1 MLKIKKILFPTDFSR
16 CADQALEHAVFLAEK
31 YDAEIHVLHTVTLFN
46 DQSSVVNEEFKE
58 TEEMIKKLED
68 IAEAQLN
75 KVSDA
80 HEDDDINII
89 KAQTR
94 GISAAP
100 AILEYASENSIDL
113 IVMGTNGRRG
123 LGHFF
128 LGSVA
133 EEIVR
138 MSECPVFTIREA
150 KKPTPPKA
158 KENILV
164 PVDFSEHSQNALANA
179 KEIAKSYQA
188 KIHLLHIIEE
198 TIHPA
203 YSLSGKSSIFDIVPN
218 IKEDCEKRLK
228 KMISETAGDEVKTE
242 INIVSG
248 QAANEIINFARD
260 NSMDLIVISTHG
272 LTGLEHL
279 LMGSTTEKVVR
290 MASCP
295 VFTVKS
301 FGKSLLRLG

>member
-1 MLKIKKILFPTDFSR
+1 MIKLNKILFPTDFSR

-31 YDAEIHVLHTVTLFN
+31 YDAEIHVLHAVTLFN
-46 DQSSVVNEEFKE
+46 DQAGVVNDEFEE

-68 IAEAQLN
+68 IAEIQLN
-75 KVSDA
+75 KVTDA
-80 HEDDDINII
+80 HENDDIKII

-100 AILEYASENSIDL
+100 AILDYASENLIDL
-113 IVMGTNGRRG
+113 IVIGTHGRRG

-150 KKPTPPKA
+150 EKPTHPKA

-164 PVDFSEHSQNALANA
+164 PVDFSEHSRNALANA

-218 IKEDCEKRLK
+218 IKEDCEKRLS
-228 KMISETAGDEVKTE
+228 KMISETIGDEVKTE
-242 INIVSG
+242 IKIVSG
-248 QAANEIINFARD
+248 QAANEIINYAKT
-260 NSMDLIVISTHG
+260 NTMDLIVIATHG

-279 LMGSTTEKVVR
+279 LLGSTTEKVVR

-301 FGKSLLRLG
+301 FGKSLI

>member
-1 MLKIKKILFPTDFSR
+1 MMKINKILFPTDFST
-16 CADQALEHAVFLAEK
+16 CAEQALEHAVFLAEK
-31 YDAEIHVLHTVTLFN
+31 YDAEIHVLHAVTLFN
-46 DQSSVVNEEFKE
+46 DQPGVVNEEFQE

-68 IAEAQLN
+68 VAEVQLN
-75 KVSDA
+75 KVYNA
-80 HEDDDINII
+80 HEEDDIEII

-100 AILEYASENSIDL
+100 AILEYAAEKYIDL
-113 IVMGTNGRRG
+113 IVIGTHGRRG

-138 MSECPVFTIREA
+138 MAECPVFTIREA
-150 KKPTPPKA
+150 ENPKPPKA

-164 PVDFSEHSQNALANA
+164 PVDFSEHSVNALAIA

-218 IKEDCEKRLK
+218 IKEDCEKRLN
-228 KMISETAGDEVKTE
+228 KMISKTIGDEIKTE

-248 QAANEIINFARD
+248 QSANEIINFAKEKK
-260 NSMDLIVISTHG
+260 MDLIVIATHG

-279 LMGSTTEKVVR
+279 LLGSTTEKVVR

-301 FGKSLLRLG
+301 FGKSLI

>member
-1 MLKIKKILFPTDFSR
+1 MLQLKRILFPTDFSR

-31 YDAEIHVLHTVTLFN
+31 YDAEIHVLHAVTLFN
-46 DQSSVVNEEFKE
+46 DQPEVVNDEFEE

-68 IAEAQLN
+68 ITELQLN
-75 KVSDA
+75 KVFDA
-80 HEDDDINII
+80 HEDDDIKII
-89 KAQTR
+89 KVQTR

-100 AILEYASENSIDL
+100 AILDYAAENSIDL
-113 IVMGTNGRRG
+113 IVMGTHGRRG

-128 LGSVA
+128 LGSIA

-138 MSECPVFTIREA
+138 VSECPVFTIREA
-150 KKPTPPKA
+150 KTPTPPKS
-158 KENILV
+158 KEKILV

-179 KEIAKSYQA
+179 KEIAKSYET

-218 IKEDCEKRLK
+218 IKEDCERRLK
-228 KMISETAGDEVKTE
+228 KMISEKIGEEVKTQ
-242 INIVSG
+242 IHIVSG
-248 QAANEIINFARD
+248 QAANEIINFAKN
-260 NSMDLIVISTHG
+260 NSMDLIVIATHG

-279 LMGSTTEKVVR
+279 LLGSTTEKVVR
-290 MASCP
+290 MSSCP

-301 FGKSLLRLG
+301 FGKSLI

>member
-1 MLKIKKILFPTDFSR
+1 MLQLKRILFPTDFSR

-31 YDAEIHVLHTVTLFN
+31 YDAEIHVLHAVTLFN
-46 DQSSVVNEEFKE
+46 DQPEVVNDEFDE
-58 TEEMIKKLED
+58 TEKMIKKLED
-68 IAEAQLN
+68 IAELQLN

-80 HEDDDINII
+80 HEDDDIKII
-89 KAQTR
+89 KVQTR

-100 AILEYASENSIDL
+100 AILDYAAENSIDL
-113 IVMGTNGRRG
+113 IVMGTHGRRG

-138 MSECPVFTIREA
+138 VSECPVFTIREA
-150 KKPTPPKA
+150 ETPTPPKS
-158 KENILV
+158 KEKILI
-164 PVDFSEHSQNALANA
+164 PVDFSEHSQNALVNA
-179 KEIAKSYQA
+179 KEIAKSYEA

-228 KMISETAGDEVKTE
+228 KMISEKIGDEVKTE
-242 INIVSG
+242 IHIVSG
-248 QAANEIINFARD
+248 QAANEIINFAKN
-260 NSMDLIVISTHG
+260 NSMDLIVIATHG

-279 LMGSTTEKVVR
+279 LLGSTTEKVVR

-295 VFTVKS
+295 VFTIKS
-301 FGKSLLRLG
+301 FGKSLI

>member
-1 MLKIKKILFPTDFSR
+1 MLQLQRILFPTDFSR

-31 YDAEIHVLHTVTLFN
+31 YDAEIHVLHAVTLFN
-46 DQSSVVNEEFKE
+46 DQPEVVNDEFEE

-68 IAEAQLN
+68 IAELQLN
-75 KVSDA
+75 KVSEA
-80 HEDDDINII
+80 HEDDDIKII
-89 KAQTR
+89 KVQTR

-100 AILEYASENSIDL
+100 AILDYVAENSIDL
-113 IVMGTNGRRG
+113 IVMGTHGRRG

-138 MSECPVFTIREA
+138 VSGCPVFTIREA
-150 KKPTPPKA
+150 ETPTPPKS
-158 KENILV
+158 KEKILV

-218 IKEDCEKRLK
+218 IKEDCERRLK
-228 KMISETAGDEVKTE
+228 KMISEKIGEEVKTQ
-242 INIVSG
+242 IYIVSG
-248 QAANEIINFARD
+248 QAANEIINFAKN
-260 NSMDLIVISTHG
+260 NSMDLIVIATHG

-279 LMGSTTEKVVR
+279 LLGSTTEKVVR
-290 MASCP
+290 MSSCP

-301 FGKSLLRLG
+301 FGKSLV

>member
-1 MLKIKKILFPTDFSR
+1 MLKLNRILFPTDFSR

-31 YDAEIHVLHTVTLFN
+31 YNAEIHVLHAVTLFN
-46 DQSSVVNEEFKE
+46 DQPGVVNEEFEE
-58 TEEMIKKLED
+58 TETMIKKLED
-68 IAEAQLN
+68 IAEVQLN
-75 KVSDA
+75 KVYDA
-80 HEDDDINII
+80 HEDDDIKII

-100 AILEYASENSIDL
+100 VILDYASENTIDL
-113 IVMGTNGRRG
+113 IVMGTHGRRG
-123 LGHFF
+123 IGHFF
-128 LGSVA
+128 LGSVT

-138 MSECPVFTIREA
+138 MSESPVFTIREA
-150 KKPTPPKA
+150 ETPTPAKA
-158 KENILV
+158 KEKILV
-164 PVDFSEHSQNALANA
+164 PVDFSEHSKNALANA
-179 KEIAKSYQA
+179 KEIAKSYEA
-188 KIHLLHIIEE
+188 KIHLLHVIEE

-218 IKEDCEKRLK
+218 IKEDCEIRLK
-228 KMISETAGDEVKTE
+228 KMIDEIISGEVKTE
-242 INIVSG
+242 IDVVSG
-248 QAANEIINFARD
+248 QAANEIINFSKD

-279 LMGSTTEKVVR
+279 LLGSTTEKVVR

-301 FGKSLLRLG
+301 FGKNLV